1 MNKKGVIGDIPL
13 WTYRLLI
20 LLAVF
25 FSIGIIISQYGTF
38 EVDTKDL
45 EFNVLF
51 NRMIYSKNCLLFENE
66 RIYPG
71 IIDMDKFNE
80 IVLRDCFKNDNQ
92 GIKLSLGNKDD
103 LEYKEI
109 FVNKEFYESNA
120 LLCNIPGKGGFK
132 CKSKQ
137 FFVLIKD
144 KDFFRP
150 EFLNMGVI
158 KKNE

>member
-1 MNKKGVIGDIPL
+1 MNKKGVSDVIL

-20 LLAVF
+20 LLVVF
-25 FSIGIIISQYGTF
+25 FSIGFIISQYGVF
-38 EVDTKDL
+38 DVDTKDL

-51 NRMIYSKNCLLFENE
+51 NRAIYSKNCLSYEDE
-66 RIYPG
+66 RVYPG

-80 IVLRDCFKNDNQ
+80 IVLKNCFKNDNQ
-92 GIKLSLGNKDD
+92 GIKFSLEG
-103 LEYKEI
+103 KEL
-109 FVNKEFYESNA
+109 FVNKDFYESNIF
-120 LLCNIPGKGGFK
+120 LCNIPGKGGFK

-144 KDFFRP
+144 KDSVKSG
-150 EFLNMGVI
+150 FLNIKVV